1 MNKNIL
7 VTGGTGFIGSEITKY
22 LVKKNYNVTVFDDNS
37 RGKTNRLESVWKKI
51 KFIKTLKIVLTH

>member
-22 LVKKNYNVTVFDDNS
+22 LVKENYNVTVFDDNS
-37 RGKTNRLESVWKKI
+37 RGKTSRLESVWKKI
-51 KFIKTLKIVLTH
+51 KYLI